1 MATDI
6 GVLGSPFFQRVILP
20 FLLIFVVVFAILE
33 KTAILGKERRQV
45 NAIVSF
51 VFALIFVSV
60 PYAVAVTTDVI
71 PIVAISIVIIL
82 AFMLVIG
89 FIGGTE
95 KGGLSKGLRVTVGIV
110 FGITLIITVLWATGG
125 LPYIKRLGEAEQFWP
140 TLILIAFIIA
150 VFSVVLT
157 AKPSPEEKP
166 ERAKEA
172 TRERAT

>member
-6 GVLGSPFFQRVILP
+6 GVLGNPFFQRVILP

-71 PIVAISIVIIL
+71 PIVAVSIVIIL

-125 LPYIKRLGEAEQFWP
+125 LPHIKKLGEVEQFWP

-150 VFSVVLT
+150 VFSVVLS

-166 ERAKEA
+166 ERATPA
-172 TRERAT
+172 PRERAT